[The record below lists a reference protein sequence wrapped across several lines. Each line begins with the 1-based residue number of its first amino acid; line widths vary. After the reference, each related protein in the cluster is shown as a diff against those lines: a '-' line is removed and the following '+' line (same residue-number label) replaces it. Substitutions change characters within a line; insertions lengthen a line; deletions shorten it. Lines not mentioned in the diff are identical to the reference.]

1 MAPLNPYFLG
11 GSSSEQRLVQD
22 LINEQL
28 KMYGQ
33 DVVYMPRQL
42 INEKTII
49 KEVVV
54 SKFDDSFRIE
64 AYISNFNGFG
74 GQGDILSKFGVK
86 TSDELTLIISKE
98 RYEDFISPFLLDDQD
113 IKVATRP
120 QEGDLIYL
128 PIDNGLFEI
137 KYVEGKVPF

>member
-1 MAPLNPYFLG
+1 MSPINPYFLQG
-11 GSSSEQRLVQD
+11 ASSEQRLVQD

-33 DVVYMPRQL
+33 DIVYMPRQL

-49 KEVVV
+49 KEVLV

-74 GQGDILSKFGVK
+74 GQGDILSKFGIK
-86 TSDELTLIISKE
+86 TSDELTLIITKE
-98 RYEDFISPFLLDDQD
+98 RYED
-113 IKVATRP
+113 
-120 QEGDLIYL
+120 Y
-128 PIDNGLFEI
+128 
-137 KYVEGKVPF
+137 

>member
-11 GSSSEQRLVQD
+11 GSSSEQKLVQD

-49 KEVVV
+49 KEVLV
-54 SKFDDSFRIE
+54 
-64 AYISNFNGFG
+64 
-74 GQGDILSKFGVK
+74 
-86 TSDELTLIISKE
+86 
-98 RYEDFISPFLLDDQD
+98 
-113 IKVATRP
+113 
-120 QEGDLIYL
+120 
-128 PIDNGLFEI
+128 
-137 KYVEGKVPF
+137 